1 MILKANNTKATS
13 APPRPNLPKEYKG
26 PVTLHTG
33 REVFWTGRVAIGLN
47 YFPRQRNDD
56 GGSNAAWLQALLLKK

>member
-1 MILKANNTKATS
+1 MILKANSTKSTAV
-13 APPRPNLPKEYKG
+13 APRANLPHDYKG

-47 YFPRQRNDD
+47 YFPTQRNNN
-56 GGSNAAWLQALLLKK
+56 GENAVWLQKLLLKK